1 MELAQERR
9 GEFKEMKYIAEN
21 RASILYELPL
31 AEVRILLVHSSDNS
45 NKSLFMSS
53 IDYVN

>member
-45 NKSLFMSS
+45 NKSLYMSLL
-53 IDYVN
+53 IM